1 MTLKADPA
9 ALPPVL
15 AQPGDPARATQM
27 RGIVLLLLAIV
38 LFTLMDA
45 TGKYLSARYHPVQVV
60 WARFITN
67 LVIVM
72 VIFAPR
78 LRSTFASSRPVVQ
91 FFRGVTQFGS
101 ILLFFCALQFIGLAE
116 ATAIMDINPVLIT
129 LGAAIFL
136 GESIGIRRLLGILTA
151 LCGAMIIIR
160 PGAGVFHPAALFA
173 LVAAFTYA
181 AGAIL
186 TRIARTDRH
195 RPRSFGQRWWA
206 RSLRRSRCPSSGSRS
221 QWATCGLFC
230 CSDAL
235 APRHKPC

>member
-1 MTLKADPA
+1 MTLQADPA

-15 AQPGDPARATQM
+15 AQPADPSRATQM

-101 ILLFFCALQFIGLAE
+101 ILLFFC
-116 ATAIMDINPVLIT
+116 
-129 LGAAIFL
+129 
-136 GESIGIRRLLGILTA
+136 
-151 LCGAMIIIR
+151 
-160 PGAGVFHPAALFA
+160 
-173 LVAAFTYA
+173 
-181 AGAIL
+181 
-186 TRIARTDRH
+186 
-195 RPRSFGQRWWA
+195 
-206 RSLRRSRCPSSGSRS
+206 
-221 QWATCGLFC
+221 
-230 CSDAL
+230 
-235 APRHKPC
+235 